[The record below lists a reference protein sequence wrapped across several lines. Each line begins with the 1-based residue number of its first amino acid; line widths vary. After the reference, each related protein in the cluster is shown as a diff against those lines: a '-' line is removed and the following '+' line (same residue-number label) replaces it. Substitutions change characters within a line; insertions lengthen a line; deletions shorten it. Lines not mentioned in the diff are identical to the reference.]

1 MNRLFPYLLLSIM
14 LLSAACEVIVHACNH
29 FCEVTELATE
39 SNEEKGKEE
48 SENTKEVFAWREHF
62 ENQSAITHEL
72 GARQSTQFIVHSA
85 FNEIALSLP
94 ELPPEI

>member
-1 MNRLFPYLLLSIM
+1 M
-14 LLSAACEVIVHACNH
+14 LLSAACEVIVHTCNQL
-29 FCEVTELATE
+29 CELTELSNE

-48 SENTKEVFAWREHF
+48 NENTKEVLAWREHF
-62 ENQSAITHEL
+62 DNHSAITHEL